1 MEIAGL
7 GVSIVGLAGLASL
20 VSTCLD
26 TLDKVDAYRMF
37 GLDSSAMAL
46 CFEADKHRL
55 RRWLHAV
62 GIVNG
67 RVAEVH
73 HPLLDD
79 VAVEPLVHR
88 ILASIC
94 NIWAAASG
102 SSLLLDAD
110 ISESQMQATLPG
122 GGRGAALSAQPPPRL
137 PHATKRHALAAKKM
151 KIGWALGGKAKFAA
165 QLESFE
171 ALVNRL
177 YSLVPPLMTGNE
189 ATVGHSV
196 NTKLFGDDDDCEY
209 TFTEQFLNNY

>member
-1 MEIAGL
+1 MEVAGL
-7 GVSIVGLAGLASL
+7 GVSIAGLAGLASL

-26 TLDKVDAYRMF
+26 VLNKVDTYRTF
-37 GLDSSAMAL
+37 GPDSSVMAL

-55 RRWLHAV
+55 LRWLHAV
-62 GIVNG
+62 GIVEG
-67 RVAEVH
+67 RVAEIH

-94 NIWAAASG
+94 RTWAAASG
-102 SSLLLDAD
+102 SSPLLGAD
-110 ISESQMQATLPG
+110 ISEPRMPASLHAG
-122 GGRGAALSAQPPPRL
+122 GALSSQSPPRS

-151 KIGWALGGKAKFAA
+151 KIGWALGGKARFAA

-177 YSLVPPLMTGNE
+177 YSLVPPVTTGNE
-189 ATVGHSV
+189 AAARQGV
-196 NTKLFGDDDDCEY
+196 NTEVIEGIEGGECTFAEKL
-209 TFTEQFLNNY
+209 LNIR